1 MIQYQEV
8 SDSKLHW
15 TNKCPHNS
23 NQHVNLLE
31 ERDHELAE
39 NESEEDNIVLMI
51 EELTKLEIFA
61 AEA

>member
-31 ERDHELAE
+31 ESDHELAE
-39 NESEEDNIVLMI
+39 NESEEDNIVLSSH
-51 EELTKLEIFA
+51 
-61 AEA
+61 